1 MLARP
6 GHGLSVVDLAVAVP
20 GTDRT
25 VVSGLS
31 FELAAGTGLGL
42 LGPSGSGK
50 TSLAKALVSIW
61 PPAQGAVRLDG
72 VALGEW
78 RNRDL
83 GQYLGYLPQDV
94 ALFEGTIA
102 ENIARFDGDA
112 PIAAVT
118 EAALMAGAH
127 EMITA
132 LPDRY
137 QTVLGEGGF
146 TLSAGQRQR
155 IGLARA
161 VFGNPFLVVL
171 DEPNANLDQLGERA
185 LNNCLRV
192 LKSRGAVVI
201 VISHRPMVLEAVDML
216 MILVDGKMRAIGTH
230 RQVADVLRSV
240 TTAPSPPTDG
250 RAAVHVQ
257 GA

>member
-1 MLARP
+1 
-6 GHGLSVVDLAVAVP
+6 
-20 GTDRT
+20 
-25 VVSGLS
+25 
-31 FELAAGTGLGL
+31 
-42 LGPSGSGK
+42 
-50 TSLAKALVSIW
+50 
-61 PPAQGAVRLDG
+61 
-72 VALGEW
+72 VALGDW